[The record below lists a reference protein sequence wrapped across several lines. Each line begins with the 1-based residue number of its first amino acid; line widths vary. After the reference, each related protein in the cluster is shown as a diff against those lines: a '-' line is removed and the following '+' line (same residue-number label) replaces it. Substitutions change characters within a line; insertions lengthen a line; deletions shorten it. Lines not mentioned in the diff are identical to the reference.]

1 MRVGEGGDGV
11 GGREGWGVGQ
21 LVYRGAAPLHN
32 FALECQYLPGT
43 PLKRAEEAEI
53 RGGLA

>member
-1 MRVGEGGDGV
+1 MGWGG
-11 GGREGWGVGQ
+11 GGRGVGQ

>member
-1 MRVGEGGDGV
+1 MLVGEGG
-11 GGREGWGVGQ
+11 GGEGGVGQ

-32 FALECQYLPGT
+32 FALECQYLLGT